1 MGTVG
6 WFGLLITGFSYK
18 MLPMFYLAHGLSD
31 RVPRIVLFLWNA
43 AVLAGIAFFLAGDP
57 AAGIT
62 VSLGLLA
69 LAFFAYNVYVT
80 QVRQARHKKNPGNGV
95 LASVY
100 STRALAVVTAA
111 AFLLMGILPEQ
122 AADERTLVTIA
133 WAYLWGWVALTIL
146 GYLAKIVPFLWWTH
160 KYGPRAGKG
169 RTPTMGEMLDERRV
183 AYGLAA
189 VAAAMVAVMV
199 GLGMDAAVW
208 LRWSLAALALFS
220 LYYTYLIA
228 RVFTR

>member
-80 QVRQARHKKNPGNGV
+80 QVRQARHKESRQRGVGLCLQHPGAGRCHRGDIH
-95 LASVY
+95 LHGDS
-100 STRALAVVTAA
+100 
-111 AFLLMGILPEQ
+111 
-122 AADERTLVTIA
+122 
-133 WAYLWGWVALTIL
+133 
-146 GYLAKIVPFLWWTH
+146 
-160 KYGPRAGKG
+160 PRAGSG
-169 RTPTMGEMLDERRV
+169 
-183 AYGLAA
+183 
-189 VAAAMVAVMV
+189 
-199 GLGMDAAVW
+199 
-208 LRWSLAALALFS
+208 
-220 LYYTYLIA
+220 
-228 RVFTR
+228 